1 MCSPAKN
8 GRPNTTKYSTVTT
21 MGSLLP
27 PMSLNAPTG
36 SALIVV
42 QDWVQQLSQ
51 KCGATIVGY
60 ISNTHMCMVPLRESV
75 WIVAWSSKNQ

>member
-1 MCSPAKN
+1 
-8 GRPNTTKYSTVTT
+8 

-75 WIVAWSSKNQ
+75 WIVAWSSKNQLNRELETEVRLKLLEIAHK